1 LLIGDRDVARLP
13 AHAPAS
19 SVARREGKAMRDLG
33 RAPRFHLDVPLA
45 AGATVELGIERAHQL
60 RHVLRLAPGAAL
72 RLFNAE
78 SGEWR
83 AELLR
88 LDRRSATARLV
99 EPLRP
104 PAREVGPRLAVA
116 PVRANRLD
124 WLVEKAVEP
133 GVGALDLVL
142 TLRTVAR
149 PARPDRLA
157 AIAVEA
163 AEQCGRL
170 SVPPITGPSKLDSWL
185 ATLPR
190 TSTLVLADERGGEP
204 PLPVLR
210 RSPDAVL
217 LVGPEGGFAAEER
230 RELADR
236 PNVVRVGLGPR
247 ILRSETAAIFLLAVD
262 AVARGV
268 EPGGPP

>member
-1 LLIGDRDVARLP
+1 
-13 AHAPAS
+13 
-19 SVARREGKAMRDLG
+19 MRDLG

-60 RHVLRLAPGAAL
+60 RHVLRLAAGAAL

-88 LDRRSATARLV
+88 LDRRSAAARLV

-104 PAREVGPRLAVA
+104 PASETGPRLAVA
-116 PVRANRLD
+116 PIRANRLD
-124 WLVEKAVEP
+124 WLVEKAVEL
-133 GVGALDLVL
+133 GVGALDIVL
-142 TLRTVAR
+142 TRRTVAR
-149 PARPDRLA
+149 PARLDRLA

-210 RSPDAVL
+210 RSPEAVL
-217 LVGPEGGFAAEER
+217 LVGPEGGFAPEER
-230 RELADR
+230 ARLIAR

-247 ILRSETAAIFLLAVD
+247 VLRSETAAIVLLVAEGL
-262 AVARGV
+262 ARG
-268 EPGGPP
+268 EGCRGPS